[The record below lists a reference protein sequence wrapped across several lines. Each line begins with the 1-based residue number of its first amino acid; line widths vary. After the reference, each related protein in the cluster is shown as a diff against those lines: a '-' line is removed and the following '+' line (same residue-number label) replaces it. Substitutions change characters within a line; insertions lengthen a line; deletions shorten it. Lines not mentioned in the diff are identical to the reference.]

1 MWRCWMSRG
10 NMADNVVAVAP
21 QTSTEKLQS
30 TTLIQYCNTAILQ
43 HYATRRGS
51 RNSKPP
57 PVPAYQ
63 TNNQLIHHT
72 IGNFNIQPDK
82 QAVTR
87 INDSLSNLQQS
98 REYRIK
104 DVESALRKLSRN
116 LNALSAQHEEAA
128 IAHDSAKHAAEIV
141 ELDTQKFRIAKAASD
156 LEIETERLE
165 GELEMLK
172 ERLADLEAQGLEG
185 DEATRRER
193 EADDATMYVLAVIRR
208 WILTDRLRLKIY
220 RSLGID
226 IEPDD
231 AGNFNKAVIRN
242 SRKGDVHVVN
252 VDPKFSRFFY
262 ANYFWST
269 MQG

>member
-1 MWRCWMSRG
+1 MLL
-10 NMADNVVAVAP
+10 DEDP
-21 QTSTEKLQS
+21 
-30 TTLIQYCNTAILQ
+30 
-43 HYATRRGS
+43 AT
-51 RNSKPP
+51 
-57 PVPAYQ
+57 
-63 TNNQLIHHT
+63 LIHHT

-87 INDSLSNLQQS
+87 INDSLSTLQQS
-98 REYRIK
+98 RELRMR

-116 LNALSAQHEEAA
+116 LHALTAQHEEAVS
-128 IAHDSAKHAAEIV
+128 AHDSGKHAAQMV
-141 ELDTQKFRIAKAASD
+141 ELDTKKFRIAKAATE
-156 LEIETERLE
+156 LEIESERLE

-193 EADDATMYVLAVIRR
+193 EADDATI
-208 WILTDRLRLKIY
+208 LRLKIY

-226 IEPDD
+226 IEADD
-231 AGNFNKAVIRN
+231 AGNFGKAVIRN

-252 VDPKFSRFFY
+252 IDPKFSRFFY